1 MNTTTAKI
9 LIPAASLL
17 LWIAAGIAAPATPP
31 LAAADDTDVLSRERV
46 LRDPDIPAAGNPK
59 GDITVIEF
67 FDYQCPVCKQMHPE
81 LKKAVEDDGKVRVIY
96 KNWPIFSGVSI
107 YAARLALAAKYQNKY
122 NEAHEALIGTN
133 ERLNEARVQ
142 DLMAKAGIDMKQA
155 ALDLEK
161 NAKTIDG
168 ALERTN
174 EQAEAFGFRGT
185 PAFIFNTFRFSG
197 VLDAD
202 GFKAAFKD
210 ARKANK
216 AKK

>member
-1 MNTTTAKI
+1 MNTTAKI
-9 LIPAASLL
+9 LIPTASHM
-17 LWIAAGIAAPATPP
+17 LWIAASIAAPATPP
-31 LAAADDTDVLSRERV
+31 LAATGDTDVLSRERV
-46 LRDPDIPAAGNPK
+46 LRDPDIPAAGNQK

-81 LKKAVEDDGKVRVIY
+81 LKKAVEEDGKVRVIY
-96 KNWPIFSGVSI
+96 KNWPIFQGVSI

-122 NEAHEALIGTN
+122 SEAHEALIGAS
-133 ERLNEARVQ
+133 ERLDETRVR
-142 DLMAKAGIDMKQA
+142 DLMAKAGVDMKQA

-161 NAKTIDG
+161 NAKAIDG
-168 ALERTN
+168 ALSRTN
-174 EQAEAFGFRGT
+174 EQAEAFGFQGT

-197 VLDAD
+197 VLDAS

>member
-1 MNTTTAKI
+1 MNTTAKI
-9 LIPAASLL
+9 LIPAASLV
-17 LWIAAGIAAPATPP
+17 LWIAASIAAPATPP
-31 LAAADDTDVLSRERV
+31 LSAADDTDVLSRERV
-46 LRDPDIPAAGNPK
+46 LRDPDIPASGNPK

-107 YAARLALAAKYQNKY
+107 YAARIALAAKYQNKY
-122 NEAHEALIGTN
+122 NEAHEALIGAN

-155 ALDLEK
+155 ALDLER
-161 NAKTIDG
+161 NAKKIDG
-168 ALERTN
+168 ALSRTN
-174 EQAEAFGFRGT
+174 EQAEAFGFQGT

-197 VLDAD
+197 VLDAN

>member
-1 MNTTTAKI
+1 MNTTAKI

-17 LWIAAGIAAPATPP
+17 LWIAAGIAAPATSP

-197 VLDAD
+197 VLDAN
-202 GFKAAFKD
+202 GFKAAFAD

>member
-1 MNTTTAKI
+1 MNTTAKI
-9 LIPAASLL
+9 LIPTASLM
-17 LWIAAGIAAPATPP
+17 LWIAASIAAPATPP
-31 LAAADDTDVLSRERV
+31 LAATGDMDVLSRERV
-46 LRDPDIPAAGNPK
+46 LRDPDIPAAGNQK

-81 LKKAVEDDGKVRVIY
+81 LKKAVEEDGKVRVIY
-96 KNWPIFSGVSI
+96 KNWPIFQGVSI

-122 NEAHEALIGTN
+122 SEAHEALIGAS
-133 ERLNEARVQ
+133 ERLDETRVR
-142 DLMAKAGIDMKQA
+142 DLMAKAGVDMKQA

-161 NAKTIDG
+161 NAKAIDG
-168 ALERTN
+168 ALSRTN
-174 EQAEAFGFRGT
+174 EQAEAFGFQGT

-197 VLDAD
+197 VLDAR